1 LNRTEIILTPI
12 HRDGGERME
21 IKMTEEE
28 MRAGINGFD
37 MKDDTIFMIRKV
49 NAEDNGT
56 SVQGLHIRGWEHGNT
71 EVIMVKK
78 RAASY
83 TELVEEMRKE
93 GY

>member
-1 LNRTEIILTPI
+1 
-12 HRDGGERME
+12 ME

-37 MKDDTIFMIRKV
+37 MKDGTIYLIRTVDT
-49 NAEDNGT
+49 EDNGT
-56 SVQGLHIRGWEHGNT
+56 SVKGLRIRGWEHGIIET
-71 EVIMVKK
+71 ITLKK
-78 RAASY
+78 KVTSY